1 MLYSVGVPWTDCRI
15 LRGCVGVPWAD
26 CRILR
31 GCVIQCGCALD
42 RLQDFEGLCYSV
54 WVCLRQTAGF

>member
-1 MLYSVGVPWTDCRI
+1 MIYSVGVPWT
-15 LRGCVGVPWAD
+15 D

-42 RLQDFEGLCYSV
+42 RLQDFEGLCYVV
-54 WVCLRQTAGF
+54 WVCLGQTAGF